1 MTRFWSVFGFY
12 LELRPYELEIHEF
25 DISYQICWVLK
36 LFILYTTHWTKYER
50 WDASIYFE
58 KSDFVWNSSFQKWL
72 PSFFL
77 HKICCV
83 KTSQRPN
90 VDYKAIKIFLHFA
103 YSCNFTIFM
112 INRYTFWKYYNN
124 LCRNHEIYSHEE
136 NFLKQ
141 IHLSKTKFDQIS
153 SIESLFP
160 FYNKFF
166 CMTFTLFKI
175 YW

>member
-12 LELRPYELEIHEF
+12 LELRPYELEIHKF

-36 LFILYTTHWTKYER
+36 LFILYTTQYER

-58 KSDFVWNSSFQKWL
+58 KSDFIWNSLFQNWL

-112 INRYTFWKYYNN
+112 IIHFENITIICAETMKSIHMKKIFWSKYIYQKLN
-124 LCRNHEIYSHEE
+124 L
-136 NFLKQ
+136 
-141 IHLSKTKFDQIS
+141 TKFHQ
-153 SIESLFP
+153 
-160 FYNKFF
+160 
-166 CMTFTLFKI
+166 
-175 YW
+175 

>member
-1 MTRFWSVFGFY
+1 M
-12 LELRPYELEIHEF
+12 LI
-25 DISYQICWVLK
+25 IKQLK
-36 LFILYTTHWTKYER
+36 YFCILPI
-50 WDASIYFE
+50 A
-58 KSDFVWNSSFQKWL
+58 
-72 PSFFL
+72 
-77 HKICCV
+77 
-83 KTSQRPN
+83 
-90 VDYKAIKIFLHFA
+90 AILQ
-103 YSCNFTIFM
+103 YSW
-112 INRYTFWKYYNN
+112 YTFWKYYNN

-175 YW
+175 FLDGWVETKFDTDDNKAKEKKERKYK